1 MALQVEPVLH
11 VNACYIVVVRRHHAK
26 QFSTSSNVFLA
37 KTESPLESQGHLPPT
52 TFHHIQDANAQRNLP
67 S

>member
-1 MALQVEPVLH
+1 MSVH
-11 VNACYIVVVRRHHAK
+11 VILLSWGGHHAK
-26 QFSTSSNVFLA
+26 QFSASSNVHLA